1 MQSHWKCY
9 SILGEIFH
17 NYKDIPVTK
26 CYIIKLK
33 IWLQSYRICLIFG
46 KKQIY
51 PCHFAIPFKKPLIVV
66 LSG

>member
-1 MQSHWKCY
+1 MEYYAVIENVS

-33 IWLQSYRICLIFG
+33 
-46 KKQIY
+46 
-51 PCHFAIPFKKPLIVV
+51 
-66 LSG
+66 SG